1 MNTRTHEIIR
11 EYIDILVYQAINRQL
26 TWETSAGDTDMRYS
40 IKTLNGVPLLGVRF
54 DLLYTSDKVELT
66 INDETFKTA
75 NKGIIERVNMLFRI
89 INYEKRE
96 NIISDETIK
105 FMRKYIAENK

>member
-26 TWETSAGDTDMRYS
+26 TWTTSAGDTDMRYS
-40 IKTLNGVPLLGVRF
+40 INDLNGYQLLGVRF
-54 DLLYTSDKVELT
+54 NLLYTSDKVELT
-66 INDETFKTA
+66 INGETFKTA
-75 NKGIIERVNMLFRI
+75 NKGIIDRVNMLFRI
-89 INYEKRE
+89 INYEKRD

-105 FMRKYIAENK
+105 YMRQYIADNR